1 MNAFIRDI
9 FLIGFLCLNTFVL
22 ISISIDISNIVDF
35 IKDINFVQEVDPE
48 SLKEVE
54 IKEKEK

>member
-1 MNAFIRDI
+1 MNGFIRDI

-35 IKDINFVQEVDPE
+35 IKDINFVQEVDSE

-54 IKEKEK
+54 IKEEEK

>member
-1 MNAFIRDI
+1 MNSFIRDI